1 MIGRNVKAL
10 AIAAAAS
17 MGLAVHAMS
26 PAAQLTSAFKP
37 RVAHWYPLPRGRSG
51 VRAVQRAAAQ
61 RRRVARARRA
71 ARGRGR

>member
-1 MIGRNVKAL
+1 MLGRTSAL

-17 MGLAVHAMS
+17 IGLSLPVVS
-26 PAAQLTSAFKP
+26 PAAQLTSAFVP
-37 RVAHWYPLPRGRSG
+37 RVGTWHPLPRGRSG

>member
-1 MIGRNVKAL
+1 MIGRKSSAL
-10 AIAAAAS
+10 ALVAAAAV
-17 MGLAVHAMS
+17 GVAPLPLS
-26 PAAQLTSAFKP
+26 PDAQLTAGFVP